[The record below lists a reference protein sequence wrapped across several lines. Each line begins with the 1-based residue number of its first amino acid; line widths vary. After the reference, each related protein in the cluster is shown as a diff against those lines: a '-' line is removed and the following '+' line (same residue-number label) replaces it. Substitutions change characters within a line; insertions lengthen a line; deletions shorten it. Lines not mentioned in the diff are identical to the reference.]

1 MSEYVPYWDFP
12 WVFKSWSDSDLVVNK
27 CFVQSHFLS
36 FSLLTFVHAKPDVQL
51 VTMVAATVFSV
62 LQCCNRHCIFLLFS
76 SAFCYHCSECAHSTL
91 FWRTDHYLVTR
102 TATLSVW
109 GREDV
114 VICHLLF
121 RSSSTT
127 PVHRIGVVPYA
138 CKLQL
143 MISTNRSG
151 VGSEAPQTEC
161 KPVPMLTLIAWQQT

>member
-1 MSEYVPYWDFP
+1 MLCA
-12 WVFKSWSDSDLVVNK
+12 KSLPLLFST
-27 CFVQSHFLS
+27 HFCTCKTGCTACDHGRS
-36 FSLLTFVHAKPDVQL
+36 YS
-51 VTMVAATVFSV
+51 FSV

-76 SAFCYHCSECAHSTL
+76 FAFCYHCSECAHSTL

>member
-1 MSEYVPYWDFP
+1 MLCA
-12 WVFKSWSDSDLVVNK
+12 KSLPLLFST
-27 CFVQSHFLS
+27 HFCTYKTGCTACDHGRS
-36 FSLLTFVHAKPDVQL
+36 YS
-51 VTMVAATVFSV
+51 FSV

-76 SAFCYHCSECAHSTL
+76 FAFCYHCSECAHSTL